1 MLCNFVYISVF
12 NRLDQFDFVYG
23 KKIILDFD
31 DMSGSRTTSAQIR
44 GVVTDAE
51 TGALFYLN
59 IYYEERCRSRNQSGW

>member
-31 DMSGSRTTSAQIR
+31 DMSGSRTTF
-44 GVVTDAE
+44 GTDS
-51 TGALFYLN
+51 
-59 IYYEERCRSRNQSGW
+59 RSRD